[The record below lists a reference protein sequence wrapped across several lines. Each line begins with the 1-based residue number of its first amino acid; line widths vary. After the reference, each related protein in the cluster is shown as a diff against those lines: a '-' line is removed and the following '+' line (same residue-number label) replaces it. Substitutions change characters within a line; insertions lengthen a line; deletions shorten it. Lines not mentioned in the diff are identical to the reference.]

1 MQKNKKSVSIDKG
14 FIGRHPVLANVIVI
28 ALVAFLG
35 IWIVYLSLQIFT
47 KHGYSCLLYTSPSPR
62 DVEESRFPS

>member
-1 MQKNKKSVSIDKG
+1 MFQKKKKDVDAG
-14 FIGRHPVLANVIVI
+14 FISRHPVWSNIIVI

-47 KHGYSCLLYTSPSPR
+47 KHGTGSLGVSYKNNL
-62 DVEESRFPS
+62 

>member
-47 KHGYSCLLYTSPSPR
+47 KHGYSDVVPKVENMSYT
-62 DVEESRFPS
+62 